1 MGDGGLHVDI
11 SSSDENHHAGLF
23 CPLVPQEKL
32 LPGFLEVKTGIQ
44 KNREPSPGHN
54 NCRNSRR
61 SRAGILSS
69 RYRVSFVYGAQGR
82 LRMRTGTRVSVL
94 EEEAGYLFLMVSSLF
109 CTVRLM

>member
-11 SSSDENHHAGLF
+11 SSSDENHHARLF

-44 KNREPSPGHN
+44 KNREPSPGHK
-54 NCRNSRR
+54 NCRNGRR

-69 RYRVSFVYGAQGR
+69 RYRVSFVYGAQAD
-82 LRMRTGTRVSVL
+82 S
-94 EEEAGYLFLMVSSLF
+94 ECEQAPGYLFLKRQQGICS
-109 CTVRLM
+109 